1 MIMEARTPAAGKKL
15 PFLETRGLSVSFRN
29 VQALKDINFK
39 IYPGEVIGLLGD
51 NGAGKSTLIKTIM
64 GLYPDYQGDIFIEG
78 RRVEKSSV
86 HDRREDG
93 IGVAYQDF
101 AVIKHLKIWQNFFLG
116 NEITKKIGP
125 FRILNKKKMKQITRN
140 VFKETGFDASIPV
153 TTPVGCLSGG
163 QRQTLAIL
171 RAYYFATRLMI
182 LDEPTA
188 SLSKHEVE
196 LVLTLV
202 KKMKSRNIAVIFI
215 THKDHEVFEVTDR
228 FFVLRQGKRH
238 GKPVKKHSL
247 LHGVD
252 SLLISSRVLAVQDIT
267 SELAA
272 QFCTP
277 LEDIRENVE
286 DLERS
291 LKEKPAEGT
300 DITEELLTTI
310 LSEAKSLLSIVRHFS
325 NFSDQ
330 PVIEYAR
337 TDLKA
342 LVKETIDRIPLDKA
356 KGIKIK
362 TSLREGLFCELDPE
376 LMTQVL
382 SNLILNAIE
391 ASDENGTIEIS
402 TSEAGEDSGDVIL
415 SVSDRGRGIPSDILP
430 NIYNPFFTTKASNSG
445 LGLSIVYRLVEMQ
458 NGYISC
464 RSREGEGTC
473 FTLRLPRTPRKS
485 VGAPS
490 DKR

>member
-1 MIMEARTPAAGKKL
+1 
-15 PFLETRGLSVSFRN
+15 
-29 VQALKDINFK
+29 
-39 IYPGEVIGLLGD
+39 
-51 NGAGKSTLIKTIM
+51 LI
-64 GLYPDYQGDIFIEG
+64 
-78 RRVEKSSV
+78 
-86 HDRREDG
+86 
-93 IGVAYQDF
+93 
-101 AVIKHLKIWQNFFLG
+101 
-116 NEITKKIGP
+116 
-125 FRILNKKKMKQITRN
+125 
-140 VFKETGFDASIPV
+140 
-153 TTPVGCLSGG
+153 
-163 QRQTLAIL
+163 
-171 RAYYFATRLMI
+171 I